1 MVSEVTSTLSRQN
14 ANIATMQLYRDR
26 RGGLAVMVIECDL
39 PLPVE
44 VQEKV
49 AALDGVVRC
58 TYLDMGGK

>member
-1 MVSEVTSTLSRQN
+1 MVSEVTAALSRHN

-39 PLPVE
+39 PLPAQVRE
-44 VQEKV
+44 HV

-58 TYLDMGGK
+58 TYLDMGGT